1 MKKET
6 QCIHSGGYRDI
17 ITRGLNTPIF
27 TSSAYE
33 YLDREACP
41 YPRYFNTPN
50 QEAVVRKMCALEGG
64 EDGSSSVPAWR
75 P

>member
-17 ITRGLNTPIF
+17 ITRGLNTPIY

-33 YLDREACP
+33 YLDREDAP
-41 YPRYFNTPN
+41 IRVISTPPT
-50 QEAVVRKMCALEGG
+50 R
-64 EDGSSSVPAWR
+64 R
-75 P
+75 R